1 MYTQQ
6 EVIQRL
12 IQSITPFYTVNYSED
27 TNLYAVLSMYATEY
41 VSGSAKLE
49 EIYNDLYVLLATT
62 QKLYDNFGV
71 YVDQPK
77 YFYQNVKE
85 DTYILGSGSIP
96 SYVKNIDFLLDAAV
110 HGSTLYAIDR
120 VSNAYTLI
128 NPQINEYYTIPR
140 WKLKHSTG
148 SISATSNNILTIV
161 QSGSID
167 PGWKEHEW
175 VGAIATLTSG
185 SVFGYYS
192 TLDNTQNTIYLGGIS
207 STIVD

>member
-27 TNLYAVLSMYATEY
+27 TNLYAVLSMYAGEY

-71 YVDQPK
+71 YVDQSK
-77 YFYQNVKE
+77 YFYQDARN
-85 DTYILGSGSIP
+85 DTYSSGSGSIP
-96 SYVKNIDFLLDAAV
+96 AYSKNVDFLLDAAL
-110 HGSTLYAIDR
+110 HGGTLHSIDR

-128 NPQINEYYTIPR
+128 NPQVNEYYTIPR
-140 WKLKHSTG
+140 WKLKLTSG
-148 SISATSNNILTIV
+148 SITLSDDNVLTIT
-161 QSGSID
+161 QSGSD
-167 PGWKEHEW
+167 PGWKSHEY
-175 VGAIATLTSG
+175 VGAVATLVSG
-185 SVFGYYS
+185 NTYGYY
-192 TLDNTQNTIYLGGIS
+192 TTTDNSQNTISLGGIS